1 VDCLPLRERGHR
13 WAAFKY
19 TPSGK
24 RRIPFFARLRK
35 DAVSGGVDGLSSMY
49 DLCLYSTR
57 FVNNLQLRNKNI
69 FFKLATV
76 FVNNL
81 QMKDQGDIQFDFEF
95 LDKLIVGI
103 GEVAQI
109 TGIPAR
115 QIRYWEEKGLI
126 TSLTEEE
133 GKNRRYDY
141 KNIKKMLLIKELV
154 DEGYTL
160 DAAAQKIAKR
170 LETIEAAL
178 QKLKKNAVK
187 PPESDAPA
195 V

>member
-1 VDCLPLRERGHR
+1 MQNKTL
-13 WAAFKY
+13 
-19 TPSGK
+19 
-24 RRIPFFARLRK
+24 FFRFTT
-35 DAVSGGVDGLSSMY
+35 G
-49 DLCLYSTR
+49 
-57 FVNNLQLRNKNI
+57 FVNY
-69 FFKLATV
+69 
-76 FVNNL
+76 L

-109 TGIPAR
+109 TGIAAR

-170 LETIEAAL
+170 METIETAL
-178 QKLKKNAVK
+178 QKLKKTAGK
-187 PPESDAPA
+187 PPESDAS
-195 V
+195 VG